1 MEPNEPTASPESSQ
15 PHQPQ
20 AAQGALDPNL
30 GGLLSYLLFGWVGGL
45 IMLLTQKHREVRF
58 HGMQSIL
65 FSAALFAIYIALTI
79 VSTIFGAIPGLG
91 VLSGLVTL
99 AVLPLVWL
107 GSLALW
113 IFLCVK
119 GYQLAHFKLPFV
131 GDLAEQW
138 SGYHS

>member
-1 MEPNEPTASPESSQ
+1 MEPNEPAASPESSQ
-15 PHQPQ
+15 PQPES
-20 AAQGALDPNL
+20 AQGALDPNL

-65 FSAALFAIYIALTI
+65 FSAALFVVYIALTI
-79 VSTIFGAIPGLG
+79 LGSVFGAIPGLG
-91 VLSGLVTL
+91 FVATLVGL

-113 IFLCVK
+113 IFLCIK
-119 GYQLAHFKLPFV
+119 GYQLAHFKLPFI